1 MKERCSARCSHGI
14 QRAAAGTDSDTHT
27 QRYALRI
34 ANSQL
39 DPTQGVPLIESLQV
53 TTPLRAEL
61 ASVGNQPEYPI
72 ELPVSTSLAS
82 VSSPALIRV
91 TRPMGEPT
99 TAEKTQPQGQ
109 VAIRLY
115 VSNANGTEVPV
126 QVTIP
131 CRQSPRLLQVATWE
145 PIRPKNDFGLALLIT
160 LLLNLY
166 RPTT

>member
-1 MKERCSARCSHGI
+1 MCDGEVFVRTYLVGR
-14 QRAAAGTDSDTHT
+14 
-27 QRYALRI
+27 
-34 ANSQL
+34 
-39 DPTQGVPLIESLQV
+39 QGVIEALQA

-72 ELPVSTSLAS
+72 ELPGSTSVAS

-126 QVTIP
+126 QVTMP
-131 CRQSPRLLQVATWE
+131 VLTNASTPAAALVTALEE
-145 PIRPKNDFGLALLIT
+145 PISGAAALSFNNVNELTVPTKSAVIT
-160 LLLNLY
+160 GSRSDPRMISDLHSSSHSC
-166 RPTT
+166 

>member
-1 MKERCSARCSHGI
+1 MLRQLAPQPRGRLCPSKQFLSCARLVTWTGI
-14 QRAAAGTDSDTHT
+14 SPPRDNLVCDGEVFVRTYLVG
-27 QRYALRI
+27 R
-34 ANSQL
+34 
-39 DPTQGVPLIESLQV
+39 QGVIEALQA

-126 QVTIP
+126 QVTMP
-131 CRQSPRLLQVATWE
+131 VLTNASTPAA
-145 PIRPKNDFGLALLIT
+145 N
-160 LLLNLY
+160 
-166 RPTT
+166 